1 LLAVDIWIWPAFIA
15 LIFAFLA
22 LDLLVFQRD
31 AHEITLK
38 EAFVWSVIWTV
49 LGVAF
54 AGVILAWRGA
64 DAAGEYLA
72 GYVIERSLSVDNIFV
87 FALIFS
93 YFAVP
98 AAYQYRVLMWGIVG
112 AVVFRIIFI
121 AVGASLLE
129 TFHWM
134 IYVFGGFLVFTGI
147 RMALSKEMQID
158 PEQNAALRYLRRL
171 VPITTDYRGTRFL
184 VREAGVLMATPLLA
198 VLVVIETT
206 DILFAVDSIPA
217 IFAVTDDAF
226 IVFSSNAFAI
236 LGMRVLYFMLAG
248 AMHRFVYLKS
258 GLAVVLVF
266 VGVKMLTE
274 EIYHMSI
281 WLSLGVIGAVLAIS
295 IGASLIVTARRE
307 RAGVGPASHGGSV
320 VES

>member
-1 LLAVDIWIWPAFIA
+1 LAVDIWIWPAFIA

-22 LDLLVFQRD
+22 LDLLVFQRE
-31 AHEITLK
+31 AHEIRLK
-38 EAFVWSVIWTV
+38 EAFLWSVIWTV

-54 AGVILAWRGA
+54 AGVILAWRGG

-98 AAYQYRVLMWGIVG
+98 AVYQYRVLMWGIVG

-129 TFHWM
+129 AFHWM

-158 PEQNAALRYLRRL
+158 PEENAALRYLRRL

-184 VREAGVLMATPLLA
+184 VREAGALMATPLLA

-274 EIYHMSI
+274 DLYHMSI

>member
-15 LIFAFLA
+15 LIFALLA
-22 LDLLVFQRD
+22 LDLLVFQRE

-38 EAFVWSVIWTV
+38 EAFIWSVVWTV

-54 AGVILAWRGA
+54 AGVILVWHGS

-112 AVVFRIIFI
+112 AVVFRILFI

-129 TFHWM
+129 AFHWM

-171 VPITTDYRGTRFL
+171 VPITTDYRGTRFI
-184 VREAGVLMATPLLA
+184 VRQAGVLMATPLLA
-198 VLVVIETT
+198 VLIVIETT

-217 IFAVTDDAF
+217 IFGVTDDAF

-248 AMHRFVYLKS
+248 AMHRFVYLKT

-274 EIYHMSI
+274 DLYHMSI
-281 WLSLGVIGAVLAIS
+281 WLSLAVIAAVLVVS
-295 IGASLIVTARRE
+295 VGASLIVTARRE
-307 RAGVGPASHGGSV
+307 RERAGPASRGGSV

>member
-1 LLAVDIWIWPAFIA
+1 LAVDIWIWPAFIA

-54 AGVILAWRGA
+54 AGVILAWRGG

-320 VES
+320 AKS